1 MSEFFY
7 VDVLIDHLLIHECS
21 VTLVIVTYLH
31 YQPDL
36 SFFFQFCRYESK
48 VIQKIVNV
56 VNDKVTCNTLTM
68 TRHPVGIGLSVQEI
82 SLWLRNGSTD
92 VEVFALYGVGGVG
105 KTTIAKCVYN
115 MNLGLFEGHSFLENI
130 REYFER
136 SDGLVCLQRQ
146 LLSDISKGKTPEIK
160 NLNDGIS
167 KIKRS
172 LHNRKFLIVLDDVDH
187 IEQLEA
193 ISGMREWF
201 YQGSK
206 IIITTRN
213 VHLLNAYE
221 HCTRYAVK
229 TLNTHDSLELFSWHA
244 FQDSGPPGMLH
255 RERE

>member
-1 MSEFFY
+1 
-7 VDVLIDHLLIHECS
+7 
-21 VTLVIVTYLH
+21 
-31 YQPDL
+31 
-36 SFFFQFCRYESK
+36 
-48 VIQKIVNV
+48 
-56 VNDKVTCNTLTM
+56 
-68 TRHPVGIGLSVQEI
+68 
-82 SLWLRNGSTD
+82 
-92 VEVFALYGVGGVG
+92 
-105 KTTIAKCVYN
+105 
-115 MNLGLFEGHSFLENI
+115 MNLGLLEGHSFLENI
-130 REYFER
+130 REYSER

-244 FQDSGPPGMLH
+244 FQDSGPSECYIEHSKRIIKQCQGLPLALKVLGASLRGKKVDVWRSAIGKLETILH
-255 RERE
+255 CDVQKFLQISYDSLQDDHDRHLFLDIACFFTGEPKCFVVGILDEYVC